1 MVRPGTR
8 DDIND
13 RCDRALGAKARNAPP
28 RLASDVLR
36 AMTSIDGAV
45 LVTPDGACHAVGV
58 ILDGLATGD
67 GHSARGAR
75 YNSAIRYL
83 KGNGAGSLV
92 IIVSEDGSIDL
103 RPNLK
108 RRLHRE
114 DVAGAA
120 HRLVAAS
127 QGDVDFEEFH
137 RRDRHIDSPSSTWTN
152 SSVTQS
158 TRPVRSWRKARHPCR
173 VRSISRQIVRDCM
186 RTAPSVGPRSGHL
199 WTTQRSVR

>member
-1 MVRPGTR
+1 MPGGARSSGPARLLGQMQGLGRGERAGGARCLGRAGAAQAARVRL
-8 DDIND
+8 DD
-13 RCDRALGAKARNAPP
+13 
-28 RLASDVLR
+28 
-36 AMTSIDGAV
+36 
-45 LVTPDGACHAVGV
+45 LV
-58 ILDGLATGD
+58 GD

-114 DVAGAA
+114 DVAGAV

-152 SSVTQS
+152 SGVTQS
-158 TRPVRSWRKARHPCR
+158 TRPERAWRKARHPCR

-186 RTAPSVGPRSGHL
+186 RTGPSVGPRSGHL